1 MNEPYISRAAQSPVF
16 SAPPA
21 SGYYTPPVTPKP
33 TTVSDRRDL
42 LFAGLLLPG
51 ALVSVN
57 WALFGG
63 FQLGFALAYIL
74 LTVSGLLYM
83 RRCGRVRPYG
93 LFCGLAALAGAGVF
107 LWHDDGFT
115 RFWLFA
121 GILFLTMLA
130 TVEYTGEKHHDSGG
144 LAALGDVLEL
154 WVGRPLASLSSSL
167 GALFRREQDGRI
179 EKRRFGGI
187 FLGLLCALPVV
198 LVVVPLLCD
207 ADAAFEGLLAKTI
220 TARLGEWVASAVL
233 GLGLFCL
240 IFSRLFSL
248 RHKTLS
254 RPVTPPREQRRPSTL
269 SLCAFL
275 SAISVVFLVYL
286 FAQLAYFTN
295 AFSGILPA
303 EFTVAQ
309 YARRGFFEMCVLC
322 AINLALTGGCL
333 ALSRKTDEKAPLAVR
348 LLCLFILLFS
358 LGLVATSAAKMV
370 LYVGSFGMTRLRL
383 LTQICMAMMAVGL
396 LSVLFRLFSPRFPYM
411 RVCVIA
417 VAVIGLAAAYCDVD
431 RIVATYNVRAY
442 ETGRLEKMDVDAL
455 AELSNSALPALNRL
469 RAAQDEEVR
478 NAANRV
484 LLERLE
490 NIAERQENGQWVLYS
505 RPDWRRFSFDRYR
518 AHEML
523 LDMADELTQWQESRT
538 GVFQYAE
545 I

>member
-1 MNEPYISRAAQSPVF
+1 MNRPYISPAAQ
-16 SAPPA
+16 PPA
-21 SGYYTPPVTPKP
+21 SSAPTAFGYYTPPVAPKP
-33 TTVSDRRDL
+33 TPVSDRRDL

-74 LTVSGLLYM
+74 LTVSGLLYI
-83 RRCGRVRPYG
+83 RRCGRLRPYG

-107 LWHDDGFT
+107 LWHEDGFT
-115 RFWLFA
+115 RFWLLA
-121 GILFLTMLA
+121 GMLLLTMLA
-130 TVEYTGEKHHDSGG
+130 TVEYTGEKSHDSGE
-144 LAALGDVLEL
+144 LAALGDVLAL
-154 WVGRPLASLSSSL
+154 WLGRPLASLSFSL

-179 EKRRFGGI
+179 EKRRFGGA

-198 LVVVPLLCD
+198 LVLVPLLCD
-207 ADAAFEGLLAKTI
+207 ADAAFEGLLAKTV
-220 TARLGEWVASAVL
+220 TARLGEWVASAIL

-248 RHKTLS
+248 RHKAPS
-254 RPVTPPREQRRPSTL
+254 RPMTPPREQSRPSTL

-275 SAISVVFLVYL
+275 SAISAVFLVYL

-309 YARRGFFEMCVLC
+309 YARRGFFEMCILC
-322 AINLALTGGCL
+322 AINLALTGGSL
-333 ALSRKTDEKAPLAVR
+333 ALSRKADGKAPLAVR

-383 LTQICMAMMAVGL
+383 LTQICMAMMTVGL
-396 LSVLFRLFSPRFPYM
+396 VSVLFRLFLPRFPYM

-417 VAVIGLAAAYCDVD
+417 VAVIGLVAAYGDVD
-431 RIVATYNVRAY
+431 RTVATYNLRAY
-442 ETGRLEKMDVDAL
+442 EAGRLEEMDVDAL
-455 AELSNSALPALNRL
+455 AELSNSALPALSRL
-469 RAAQDEEVR
+469 RSAEDEAVR

-490 NIAERQENGQWVLYS
+490 AIAEQQENGQWVLYS
-505 RPDWRRFSFDRYR
+505 RPDWRRFSFDRYH
-518 AHEML
+518 AHQLL

-538 GVFQYAE
+538 GIFPYAE